1 MAVANERMLD
11 HPIIS
16 VYLIMSD
23 YPRQGIQ
30 SAERPESGH
39 SRPAGT
45 FDTMPGLSA
54 GTDGIQLSA
63 NSAQTQRSSALRPDA
78 APDLTVQC
86 RRWKSSPQFSRL
98 DSPPRSGGI

>member
-16 VYLIMSD
+16 VHLIMSE

-45 FDTMPGLSA
+45 FDTMLGLSA
-54 GTDGIQLSA
+54 GTDDIQLSA
-63 NSAQTQRSSALRPDA
+63 NPAIISASSRRCTGSNRPLPSVED
-78 APDLTVQC
+78 
-86 RRWKSSPQFSRL
+86 
-98 DSPPRSGGI
+98 